1 MSEIEDHHFEE
12 VREAQEHAT
21 RASAGH
27 HAEPAAGARPAH
39 QAAQHRVANPD
50 DPPVHRPPRGP
61 HGPLPGPR
69 EPGSPGRIAIVQGQV
84 FIVGAIL
91 IAQLWLVTDA
101 LFSLLS
107 GQPQDLGWLA
117 LASGAGFVIALV
129 VWLWPRRRTIG
140 L

>member
-1 MSEIEDHHFEE
+1 MSEIEDHYGGEI
-12 VREAQEHAT
+12 QERST
-21 RASAGH
+21 RAAGY
-27 HAEPAAGARPAH
+27 ETEQLAGRALARRTDQRH
-39 QAAQHRVANPD
+39 MANPD

-61 HGPLPGPR
+61 RGPLPGPR
-69 EPGSPGRIAIVQGQV
+69 ELGAPGRIAIVQGQV

-91 IAQLWLVTDA
+91 VAQLWLITDA

-107 GQPQDLGWLA
+107 GHPQDLGWLT

-129 VWLWPRRRTIG
+129 VWLWPRRRVRG

>member
-1 MSEIEDHHFEE
+1 MSEIEDLHFGG
-12 VREAQEHAT
+12 VGEAQG
-21 RASAGH
+21 RSMQASAGYH
-27 HAEPAAGARPAH
+27 ERAAGAQSTRPAE
-39 QAAQHRVANPD
+39 QHRLANPD
-50 DPPVHRPPRGP
+50 DPPVHRPPRGA

-69 EPGSPGRIAIVQGQV
+69 EPGTPGRIAIVQGQV

-91 IAQLWLVTDA
+91 VAQLWLVTDA

-117 LASGAGFVIALV
+117 FASGAGFVIALI
-129 VWLWPRRRTIG
+129 VWLWPRRRTQG

>member
-1 MSEIEDHHFEE
+1 MSEIEDHYGE
-12 VREAQEHAT
+12 VQEHSTRGGAT
-21 RASAGH
+21 YQAEQPAGRSPARRAEQRH
-27 HAEPAAGARPAH
+27 M
-39 QAAQHRVANPD
+39 ANPD

-61 HGPLPGPR
+61 RGPLPGPR
-69 EPGSPGRIAIVQGQV
+69 ELGAPGRIAIVQGQV

-91 IAQLWLVTDA
+91 VAQLWLITDA

-107 GQPQDLGWLA
+107 GHPQDLGWLT

-129 VWLWPRRRTIG
+129 IWLWPRRRVKG

>member
-1 MSEIEDHHFEE
+1 MSEIEDQHFGEAEE
-12 VREAQEHAT
+12 IQES
-21 RASAGH
+21 SARLSARH
-27 HAEPAAGARPAH
+27 HAEPAGARPAH
-39 QAAQHRVANPD
+39 RAAQHQVANPD
-50 DPPVHRPPRGP
+50 DPPVHRPPLGP

>member
-1 MSEIEDHHFEE
+1 MSEIEDLNFG
-12 VREAQEHAT
+12 EAGVTHERLR
-21 RASAGH
+21 RASAEYQP
-27 HAEPAAGARPAH
+27 EPAAGSPPVRRAGQQRL
-39 QAAQHRVANPD
+39 ANPD

-69 EPGSPGRIAIVQGQV
+69 ELGSPGRVAIVQGQV

-91 IAQLWLVTDA
+91 VAQLWLVTDA

-107 GQPQDLGWLA
+107 GHPQDLGWLT

-129 VWLWPRRRTIG
+129 VWLWPRRRTQG

>member
-1 MSEIEDHHFEE
+1 MSEIEDHYGE
-12 VREAQEHAT
+12 VQEHPT
-21 RASAGH
+21 RSKAEYQAGQRADTRPTRR
-27 HAEPAAGARPAH
+27 AE
-39 QAAQHRVANPD
+39 QQRVANPD

-69 EPGSPGRIAIVQGQV
+69 ELGAPGRIAIVQGQV

-91 IAQLWLVTDA
+91 ITQLWLITDA

-107 GQPQDLGWLA
+107 GHPQDLGWLT
-117 LASGAGFVIALV
+117 LASGAGFGIALII
-129 VWLWPRRRTIG
+129 WLWPRRRTKG

>member
-1 MSEIEDHHFEE
+1 MSEIEDHYGAEI
-12 VREAQEHAT
+12 QERST
-21 RASAGH
+21 RAAGYEIEQF
-27 HAEPAAGARPAH
+27 AGRAPARRADQRH
-39 QAAQHRVANPD
+39 VANPD

-61 HGPLPGPR
+61 RGPLPGPR
-69 EPGSPGRIAIVQGQV
+69 ELGAPGRIAIVQGQV

-91 IAQLWLVTDA
+91 VAQLWLITDA

-107 GQPQDLGWLA
+107 GHPQDLGWLT

-129 VWLWPRRRTIG
+129 AWLWPRRRVKG

>member
-1 MSEIEDHHFEE
+1 MSEIEDHFFG
-12 VREAQEHAT
+12 EAPEHST
-21 RASAGH
+21 RASARQH
-27 HAEPAAGARPAH
+27 EHAAIARPA
-39 QAAQHRVANPD
+39 QRTEQPRANPD

-61 HGPLPGPR
+61 HGPLPGPH

-84 FIVGAIL
+84 FIVGIIL
-91 IAQLWLVTDA
+91 VAQLWLVTDA

-107 GQPQDLGWLA
+107 GRPQDLGWLT

-129 VWLWPRRRTIG
+129 IWLWPRRRTHG